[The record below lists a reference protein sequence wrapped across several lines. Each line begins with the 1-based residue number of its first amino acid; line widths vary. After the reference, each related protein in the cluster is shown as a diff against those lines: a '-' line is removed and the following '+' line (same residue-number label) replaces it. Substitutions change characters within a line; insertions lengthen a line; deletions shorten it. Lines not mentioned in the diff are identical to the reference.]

1 MRAWSSLALAC
12 FFPAAASGQAEV
24 RWLPAT
30 LTEGSLFIIVAATT
44 DSGFIPLRG
53 KLNGEPLHFEPSNT
67 GYRSLAAVPVGAPD
81 SIPVELHVAT
91 DSGIVEGVIAWI
103 PVARRQFAR
112 ERIRTSPE
120 FARTPDAALA
130 ARISA
135 ERERTREV
143 QRGTHDRPA
152 LWRGGFAL
160 PRRSAITSRFGTQR
174 IVNGAEGG
182 RHWGTDLAG
191 RTGAPVRASNRG
203 IVALAGEFYYG
214 GRLVYLDHGA
224 GLITGYLHL
233 SELLV
238 SQGDTVET
246 GQIIGRVGATGR
258 VTGPHLHW
266 LANYGRISVDPMS
279 LLEIVVT
286 RR

>member
-1 MRAWSSLALAC
+1 VWSTLALAC
-12 FFPAAASGQAEV
+12 FIPAAASGQAEV
-24 RWLPAT
+24 RWLPGA
-30 LTEGSLFIIVAATT
+30 LIEGSLFTVVTLMSDPA
-44 DSGFIPLRG
+44 FVPLRG
-53 KLNGEPLHFEPSNT
+53 TLNGEPLHFRPSTN

-81 SIPVELHVAT
+81 SIPLELHVAT

-120 FARTPDAALA
+120 FAKPPDAALA
-130 ARISA
+130 ARIAA
-135 ERERTREV
+135 ERERIREV
-143 QRGTHDRPA
+143 QRGTHDRPP
-152 LWRGGFAL
+152 LWSPAFQK
-160 PRRSAITSRFGTQR
+160 PRPSAITSRFGTQR

-191 RTGAPVRASNRG
+191 RTGAPVRATNRG
-203 IVALAGEFYYG
+203 VVALTGDFYYG

-233 SELLV
+233 SEVLV
-238 SQGDTVET
+238 APGDTVQA

-279 LLEIVVT
+279 LLEIK
-286 RR
+286 R